1 MDLHTVYHNFTLQKH
16 NIANIDATLQLLGS
30 SVLVSLSGALRIHLA
45 SLLLQAD
52 SNFFTII
59 AGFLIIYSV
68 YTLDR
73 TLDSEEDKIN
83 RTELNDSNKYLG
95 LTVAVVSFL
104 IGSVL
109 LAKEGMLIF
118 ALIPFVTG
126 YLYSKGIQIG
136 KYSFRLKGG
145 LGVKNIVVCLTW
157 GIFIVGLTGCKRF
170 IPVAFIFLFYGL
182 KVFINSIIDDFKDIK
197 GDIVAGVQTLPI
209 YLGEQK
215 TCNLLVGLHIIS
227 HIVLLISIITD
238 MIAFEPV
245 ILFVSFVCGL
255 ICIQK
260 YTKTENYSKIGLAL
274 FKDLE
279 SSITFGMLMI

>member
-1 MDLHTVYHNFTLQKH
+1 MDLHTVYHNFTLQKY
-16 NIANIDATLQLLGS
+16 NISNIDATLQLLGS
-30 SVLVSLSGALRIHLA
+30 SILVSISGALRIHLA
-45 SLLLQAD
+45 SLLLQVD

-59 AGFLIIYSV
+59 AAFFIIYSV

-73 TLDSEEDKIN
+73 TLASAEDNIN
-83 RTELNDSNKYLG
+83 RTELNGSNKDLG
-95 LTVAVVSFL
+95 LTVVVVAFL
-104 IGSVL
+104 IGGIL

-118 ALIPFVTG
+118 ALIPLVTG
-126 YLYSKGIQIG
+126 YLYSKGIQLG
-136 KYSFRLKGG
+136 RYSFRLKGG

-157 GIFIVGLTGCKRF
+157 GIFIVGLTGCKHF
-170 IPVAFIFLFYGL
+170 IPVAIIFLLYGV

-215 TCNLLVGLHIIS
+215 TCNLLIILHIIY
-227 HIVLLISIITD
+227 HMVLLVSIIANV
-238 MIAFEPV
+238 ISFEPL

-260 YTKTENYSKIGLAL
+260 YTKTENYSKLGLAL

-279 SSITFGMLMI
+279 SSITLGILMI